1 MKILFL
7 SEDEE
12 LAKFL
17 EEDSNTLVKT
27 IEKIDEEFVLKN
39 KIDFIVS
46 YGYRYILPYEVL
58 RHFSGRAIN
67 LHISLLPYNRGAD
80 PNFWSFV
87 DNTPKG
93 VSIHY
98 MDTGLDTGKVIT
110 QKKINFDA
118 SKESFA
124 TSYNTLQVEIRKLF
138 KSCWQEIK
146 ISKSANNSNSQAI
159 VNKGTYHRAADKEK
173 YMHFLKDGW
182 DTNIAY
188 FLNRIKNIQ
197 I

>member
-7 SEDEE
+7 SEDEK

-27 IEKIDEEFVLKN
+27 LEKIDEEFVLKN

-58 RHFSGRAIN
+58 RHFYGRAIN

-87 DNTPKG
+87 DDTPKG

-110 QKKINFDA
+110 QKKISFDA

-146 ISKSANNSNSQAI
+146 TLKSIDNSSCQAI
-159 VNKGTYHRAADKEK
+159 TNKGTYHRAADKEK
-173 YMHFLKDGW
+173 YVHLLEDGW
-182 DTNIAY
+182 NTNIAY
-188 FLNRIKNIQ
+188 FLNKIKNI
-197 I
+197 

>member
-7 SEDEE
+7 NEDDE

-110 QKKINFDA
+110 QKK
-118 SKESFA
+118 
-124 TSYNTLQVEIRKLF
+124 
-138 KSCWQEIK
+138 
-146 ISKSANNSNSQAI
+146 
-159 VNKGTYHRAADKEK
+159 
-173 YMHFLKDGW
+173 
-182 DTNIAY
+182 
-188 FLNRIKNIQ
+188 
-197 I
+197 

>member
-7 SEDEE
+7 SEDKE

-39 KIDFIVS
+39 KIDFILS

-98 MDTGLDTGKVIT
+98 MDTGLDTGKVIA

-146 ISKSANNSNSQAI
+146 ALKPADNSSCQAI
-159 VNKGTYHRAADKEK
+159 VNKGTYHRVADKEK
-173 YMHFLKDGW
+173 YMYLLKDGW

-188 FLNRIKNIQ
+188 FLNRIKNI
-197 I
+197 